1 MICIFSI
8 ANINVQIYNSVV
20 ILSNTHIKKKIFI
33 LHWEHLVKKK
43 TLLSYLLLNQIK
55 ITTLIIENSI
65 PVIFNIDSHI
75 IQ

>member
-8 ANINVQIYNSVV
+8 AKINVQNYNSVV
-20 ILSNTHIKKKIFI
+20 ILSNTHIKKKIHFTLGI
-33 LHWEHLVKKK
+33 SSKKK

-55 ITTLIIENSI
+55 ITTLVIENSI